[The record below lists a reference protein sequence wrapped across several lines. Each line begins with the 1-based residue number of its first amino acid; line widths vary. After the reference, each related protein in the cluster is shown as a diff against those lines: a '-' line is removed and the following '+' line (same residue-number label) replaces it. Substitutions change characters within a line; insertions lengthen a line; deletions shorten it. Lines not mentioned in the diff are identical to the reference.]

1 MATESRRAA
10 QIDQAAIDRTV
21 AGLKSRNVDAVVAES
36 GDEARQILIDMI
48 PDGAEVFKSTSETL
62 DTIGYSDYIRETDRY
77 RNLYLEI
84 AEEPD
89 RDRQRELRR
98 LASVAEF
105 YVGSVHAIAET
116 GEVIVASGSGSQ
128 LGAYVYGAKTVIWV
142 AGVQKICPSL
152 DDALAR
158 VKGLFSGTAPRMG
171 HSPGTVGRPAGQA
184 DDLRERAES
193 RPHQDGAD
201 QGIPGLV
208 SAPILPLALKLYSP
222 LSQRQKG
229 LAIGLCQPLF
239 DRRQCL
245 NYHNRNRRR
254 RDPIARCKEF
264 ANGNHPGKAL

>member
-1 MATESRRAA
+1 MATENRPVVEV
-10 QIDQAAIDRTV
+10 DQEVIDRAV
-21 AGLKSRNVDAVVAES
+21 AGLKSRNVDAVVAED
-36 GDEARQILIDMI
+36 GDDARQLLIDMI

-62 DTIGYSDYIRETDRY
+62 DTIGYSDYIRETGRY

-98 LASVAEF
+98 LASVAEY

-158 VKGLFSGTAPRMG
+158 VKGFSVERHHEWAISQGRAAAPLGKLMIFENEQNQDRIKM
-171 HSPGTVGRPAGQA
+171 V
-184 DDLRERAES
+184 LIKES
-193 RPHQDGAD
+193 LGW
-201 QGIPGLV
+201 
-208 SAPILPLALKLYSP
+208 
-222 LSQRQKG
+222 
-229 LAIGLCQPLF
+229 
-239 DRRQCL
+239 
-245 NYHNRNRRR
+245 
-254 RDPIARCKEF
+254 
-264 ANGNHPGKAL
+264 